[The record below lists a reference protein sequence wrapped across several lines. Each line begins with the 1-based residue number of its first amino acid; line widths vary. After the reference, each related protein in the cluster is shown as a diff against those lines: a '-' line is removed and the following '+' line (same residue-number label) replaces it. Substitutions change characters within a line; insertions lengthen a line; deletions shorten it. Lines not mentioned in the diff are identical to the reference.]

1 MVVDGGSAFLHG
13 AAKGHKTAVLVRT
26 VARVVPADE
35 VEELV
40 ACREPDLAK
49 AFVRLDARRQ
59 PDLISVRPISAPT
72 ARVVAI
78 ERTPVTE
85 ALDLLGK
92 AGERVPD
99 EEWARRHIQIG
110 VRAPELIAQRTQVA
124 RGQNPLWH
132 CPQYR

>member
-1 MVVDGGSAFLHG
+1 
-13 AAKGHKTAVLVRT
+13 
-26 VARVVPADE
+26 

-49 AFVRLDARRQ
+49 AFVGLDARRE
-59 PDLISVRPISAPT
+59 PDLVPVRPISAPT

-99 EEWARRHIQIG
+99 EERARRHIEIG
-110 VRAPELIAQRTQVA
+110 VRAPELIAQRA
-124 RGQNPLWH
+124 
-132 CPQYR
+132 